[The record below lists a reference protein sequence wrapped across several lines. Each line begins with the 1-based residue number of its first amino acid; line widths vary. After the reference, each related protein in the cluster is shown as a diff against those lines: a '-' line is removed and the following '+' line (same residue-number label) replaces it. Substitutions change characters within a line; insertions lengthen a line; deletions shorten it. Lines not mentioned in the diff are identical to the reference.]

1 MGKLRDISLSD
12 KYTQNSGMLFMSGN
26 QALVRLPLIQYQLD
40 RRNGLNTG
48 GFISGYRGSPLGG
61 YDAALW
67 QAKQALEATDVRF
80 QPGLNEELAAT
91 AVTGSQQLSLIP
103 DATHDGVFG
112 IWYGKGPGVDR
123 ALDALRHG
131 NFSGADQ
138 NGGVLVLY
146 GDDHPGKSSTIC
158 NHSEPALAAA
168 MIPSFYPA
176 NVGEFIEFGLLG
188 WAASRYSG
196 LWIGF
201 KCVNETVEQTA
212 TVEVDLDNI
221 HFTLP
226 DRGELPEGGVNYR
239 PIAKDPKL
247 EEVIVADYRIPL
259 LHKFI
264 RANHIDRITHGEPQ
278 ATGKL
283 AIATAGKAWQETVAA
298 LKLLGID
305 KARAIE
311 LGLSVYKLGCIW
323 PIEPQGIQQV
333 AERHSELLV
342 VEEKKAFMQPQ
353 IAELIINLANRPRL
367 SGKRSP
373 EGDELLPS
381 SLSLSAQMI
390 ARAIALRLVAN
401 GCEEPMIT
409 SYAEQAVAEA
419 AKSGLAVMRTPYFCS
434 GCPHNTSTKV
444 PAGSVAMGG
453 IGCHAMASAYR
464 PDTLAPL
471 QMGGEGCNW
480 IGIAPFTNT
489 QHVFQNLG
497 DGTYYHSGLMA
508 IRAAVAGKVNI
519 TYKIL
524 YNDAVAMTGGQPVD
538 GPISV
543 AEITHQVLHEGVKR
557 CVVVSDYPEKY
568 RGNSELAA
576 GVEVLHRD
584 QLDQLQR
591 QLREIPGC
599 TVIVYEQTC
608 AAEKRRRRK
617 RGKLEDPAKRM
628 YINPAVCE
636 GCGDCS
642 AQSTCV
648 SIQPLET
655 ALGRKRQID
664 QSSCNKDYSCNRG
677 FCPSFVTIYDA
688 QPKKPEALEIAG
700 SLFDGL
706 PTPQAPALQGDSY
719 NIMITGIGG
728 TGVITV
734 GAVLGMAAH
743 LQHRACS
750 IYDMTGLSQKNG
762 AVYSHLKIA
771 DQNSDIGAQQIATGE
786 ADLLLGFDMV
796 ASVGGDAFPSLASK
810 THVVGNSRVSNT
822 VIFQFNPDDKVD
834 NSLLEGKLAER
845 VGEQHLHLVD
855 ASTLALKLCGDTIA
869 SNMFMVGF
877 ACQNGLLPLSV
888 EAIERAI
895 ELNGTAVA
903 FNLNAFRLGRVAAH
917 DLDKLLAL
925 IEPAQPMAA
934 LPQSADEL
942 IAHRSAHLTGY
953 QNAQYAQ
960 RYQALVERVRA
971 AEQALDPASEQLTA
985 TVARYYA
992 KLLSYKDEYEVAR
1005 LHSDPANLAAMRSQ
1019 FSGDMR
1025 VEYNL
1030 APPLLSKRDPVT
1042 GHLKKRSFGPWIVP
1056 AFRLLAKLRFLRGTA
1071 LDIFGK
1077 TAERKMERQL
1087 IADYE
1092 ALLAEIVTN
1101 LNSDNFAKAV
1111 ELAALPETIR
1121 GYGHVKE
1128 RHVAATRQRWAAL
1141 LEVFRHGE
1149 PEQVVQFQEAG

>member
-12 KYTQNSGMLFMSGN
+12 KYTQNSGMLFISGN
-26 QALVRLPLIQYQLD
+26 QALVRLPLIQNELD

-67 QAKQALEATDVRF
+67 QAKKAIEANDVHF

-91 AVTGSQQLSLIP
+91 AVTGSQQLSVVP
-103 DATHDGVFG
+103 GATHDGVFG

-123 ALDALRHG
+123 ALDALKHG
-131 NFSGADQ
+131 NFSGAHE

-196 LWIGF
+196 MWIGF

-212 TVEVDLDNI
+212 TVEVDLDTITFN
-221 HFTLP
+221 TP
-226 DRGELPEGGVNYR
+226 DRGELPAGGVNYR
-239 PIAKDPKL
+239 VIGQARELD
-247 EEVIVADYRIPL
+247 EVIVAEHRIPL
-259 LHKFI
+259 LHQFI
-264 RANHIDRITHGEPQ
+264 RANNIDRISHGSRDG
-278 ATGKL
+278 AGKL
-283 AIATAGKAWQETVAA
+283 AVVTAGKAWQETVAA

-305 KARAIE
+305 ESRAAA
-311 LGLSVYKLGCIW
+311 LGVTVYKLGCIW
-323 PIEPQGIQQV
+323 PIEPEGLKAV
-333 AERHSELLV
+333 AARHDELLV

-353 IAELIINLANRPRL
+353 VAELIVNLANRPAL
-367 SGKRSP
+367 SGKQAADGSA
-373 EGDELLPS
+373 LLPAS
-381 SLSLSAQMI
+381 TSLNAQLI
-390 ARAIALRLVAN
+390 AKAIASRLVAG
-401 GCEEPMIT
+401 GCSDDT
-409 SYAEQAVAEA
+409 VVAYAQQACEAA
-419 AKSGLAVMRTPYFCS
+419 AKSGVAVMRTPYFCS

-444 PAGSVAMGG
+444 PEGSMAMGG

-464 PDTLAPL
+464 PDTVSPL
-471 QMGGEGCNW
+471 QMGGEGANW
-480 IGIAPFTNT
+480 IGLSPFTQT
-489 QHVFQNLG
+489 KHVFQNLG

-508 IRAAVAGKVNI
+508 IRAAVAGGINI

-543 AEITHQVLHEGVKR
+543 AEITHQVIHEGVKR
-557 CVVVSDYPEKY
+557 CVVVSDYPDKY
-568 RGNSELAA
+568 DGDNGLAA
-576 GVEVLHRD
+576 GVKVLHRSE
-584 QLDQLQR
+584 LDALQR
-591 QLREIPGC
+591 ELREVEGC

-655 ALGRKRQID
+655 AMGRKRQID

-688 QPKKPEALEIAG
+688 QPKKPEAVATG
-700 SLFDGL
+700 GGLFDGL
-706 PTPQAPALQGDSY
+706 PQPAAPALNGSSY
-719 NIMITGIGG
+719 NVMITGIGG

-743 LQHRACS
+743 LEQRACS

-771 DQNSDIGAQQIATGE
+771 DSNADIGAQHIAGGE
-786 ADLLLGFDMV
+786 ANLLLGFDMV
-796 ASVGGDAFPSLASK
+796 ASLGGDAFASLAPA

-834 NSLLEGKLAER
+834 NSLLEQQLANR
-845 VGEQHLHLVD
+845 VGQDHLHLVD
-855 ASTLALKLCGDTIA
+855 ASTLALQLCGDTIA
-869 SNMFMVGF
+869 ANMFMVGY

-895 ELNGTAVA
+895 ELNGTAVE
-903 FNLNAFRLGRVAAH
+903 FNLNAFRLGRVAGH
-917 DLDKLLAL
+917 DIDRLLAL
-925 IEPAQPMAA
+925 LTPAATSQA
-934 LPQSADEL
+934 LPQTADEI
-942 IAHRSAHLTGY
+942 IAHRVAHLTGY
-953 QNAQYAQ
+953 QNAAYAE
-960 RYQALVERVRA
+960 RYRALVEQVRS
-971 AEQALDPASEQLTA
+971 AEQTLAAGSEQLTA
-985 TVARYYA
+985 AVARYYS

-1005 LHSDPANLAAMRSQ
+1005 LHSDAANLAAMQSQ
-1019 FSGDMR
+1019 FSGKLR

-1030 APPLLSKRDPVT
+1030 APPLISKRDPVT
-1042 GHLKKRSFGPWIVP
+1042 GQLQKRSFGPWILP

-1071 LDIFGK
+1071 FDIVGK

-1087 IADYE
+1087 ITDYE
-1092 ALLAEIVTN
+1092 ALLSEVIRD
-1101 LNSDNFAKAV
+1101 LNSDNFATAV
-1111 ELAALPETIR
+1111 ELASLPETIR

-1128 RHVAATRQRWAAL
+1128 RHVNATRQRWAAL

-1149 PEQVVQFQEAG
+1149 PEKVVQFQEAG

>member
-12 KYTQNSGMLFMSGN
+12 KYTQNTGMLFISGN
-26 QALVRLPLIQYQLD
+26 QALVRLPLIQYELD

-67 QAKQALEATDVRF
+67 QAKKSLETTDIHF
-80 QPGLNEELAAT
+80 HPGLNEELAAT
-91 AVTGSQQLSLIP
+91 AVTGSQQISVMP
-103 DATHDGVFG
+103 GATHDGVFG

-123 ALDALRHG
+123 ALDALKHG
-131 NFSGADQ
+131 NFSGAHE

-158 NHSEPALAAA
+158 NHSEPALASA

-196 LWIGF
+196 MWIGF

-212 TVEVDLDNI
+212 TVEVNLDEISFN
-221 HFTLP
+221 TP
-226 DRGELPEGGVNYR
+226 DRGELPEGGINHRV
-239 PIAKDPKL
+239 IAHDREL
-247 EEVIVADYRIPL
+247 DEVIVAEKRIPL
-259 LHKFI
+259 LHQFI
-264 RANHIDRITHGEPQ
+264 RANNIDRITHGNSN
-278 ATGKL
+278 TDGKL
-283 AIATAGKAWQETVAA
+283 AIATAGKAWQETIAA

-305 KARAIE
+305 EERAE
-311 LGLSVYKLGCIW
+311 SLGLTVYKLGCIW
-323 PIEPQGIQQV
+323 PIEPEGIKAV
-333 AERHSELLV
+333 ASRHNEVLV

-353 IAELIINLANRPRL
+353 IAELVINLPNRPAL
-367 SGKRSP
+367 TGKNSLD
-373 EGDELLPS
+373 GSELLPGS
-381 SLSLSAQMI
+381 RPLNAQII

-401 GCEEPMIT
+401 GCTESDIVAF
-409 SYAEQAVAEA
+409 AEQQQSAA

-444 PAGSVAMGG
+444 PAGSIAIGG
-453 IGCHAMASAYR
+453 IGCHSMASAYR

-480 IGIAPFTNT
+480 IGMSPFTET
-489 QHVFQNLG
+489 KHVFQNIG

-508 IRAAVAGKVNI
+508 IRAAVAGNINI

-543 AEITHQVLHEGVKR
+543 AEITHQVIHEGVKR

-568 RGNSELAA
+568 KGDNGIAA
-576 GVEVLHRD
+576 GVDILHRND
-584 QLDQLQR
+584 MDQLQR
-591 QLREIPGC
+591 QLRDVPGT

-655 ALGRKRQID
+655 AMGRKRQID

-688 QPKKPEALEIAG
+688 EPKKPEAIATGG

-706 PTPQAPALQGDSY
+706 PAPQRPALNGSSY

-743 LQHRACS
+743 LEERACS

-771 DQNSDIGAQQIATGE
+771 YRNADIGAQHIATGE

-796 ASVGGDAFPSLASK
+796 ASVGGDAFTSLSEK
-810 THVVGNSRVSNT
+810 TQIVGNSRVSNT

-834 NSLLEGKLAER
+834 NSLLEGKLVER
-845 VGEQHLHLVD
+845 VGRDHLHLVD
-855 ASTLALKLCGDTIA
+855 ASSLALKLCGDTIA
-869 SNMFMVGF
+869 SNMFMVGY
-877 ACQNGLLPLSV
+877 ACQNGLLPLSI
-888 EAIERAI
+888 EAVERAI

-917 DLDKLLAL
+917 DIDKLIAL
-925 IEPAQPMAA
+925 VEPSTAQAA
-934 LPQSADEL
+934 LPQTADEI
-942 IAHRSAHLTGY
+942 IAHRVQHLTGY
-953 QNAQYAQ
+953 QNAEYAQ
-960 RYQALVERVRA
+960 RYQTLVEKVRS
-971 AEQALDPASEQLTA
+971 AERSINPASEQLTA
-985 TVARYYA
+985 TVARYYS

-1005 LHSDPANLAAMRSQ
+1005 LHTDPANLAAMQSQ
-1019 FSGDMR
+1019 FSGKLR

-1042 GHLKKRSFGPWIVP
+1042 GQLQKRSFGPWILP
-1056 AFRLLAKLRFLRGTA
+1056 AFRLLAKMRFLRGTA

-1077 TAERKMERQL
+1077 TEERKMERQL

-1092 ALLAEIVTN
+1092 DLLAEIISN
-1101 LNSDNFAKAV
+1101 LNTDNFAKAV

-1128 RHVAATRQRWAAL
+1128 RHVEATRKRWAAL

>member
-12 KYTQNSGMLFMSGN
+12 KYTQNSGMLFISGN
-26 QALVRLPLIQYQLD
+26 QALVRLPLIQYELD

-67 QAKQALEATDVRF
+67 QAKKSLEATDVHF
-80 QPGLNEELAAT
+80 HPGLNEELAAT
-91 AVTGSQQLSLIP
+91 AVTGSQQISVMP
-103 DATHDGVFG
+103 GATHDGVFG

-123 ALDALRHG
+123 ALDALKHG
-131 NFSGADQ
+131 NFSGAHE

-158 NHSEPALAAA
+158 NHSEPALASA

-196 LWIGF
+196 MWIGF

-212 TVEVDLDNI
+212 TVDVNLDEISFN
-221 HFTLP
+221 TP

-239 PIAKDPKL
+239 VIAGDREL
-247 EEVIVADYRIPL
+247 DEVIVAEQRIPL
-259 LHKFI
+259 LHQFI
-264 RANHIDRITHGEPQ
+264 RANNIDRITHGNSD
-278 ATGKL
+278 TDGKL
-283 AIATAGKAWQETVAA
+283 AIATAGKAWQETIAA

-305 KARAIE
+305 EARATT
-311 LGLSVYKLGCIW
+311 LGLTVYKLGCIW
-323 PIEPQGIQQV
+323 PIEPEGIKAV
-333 AERHSELLV
+333 AGRHNEVLV

-353 IAELIINLANRPRL
+353 IAELVINLPNRPAL
-367 SGKRSP
+367 TGKNSLD
-373 EGDELLPS
+373 GSELLPGS
-381 SLSLSAQMI
+381 RPLNAQII

-401 GCEEPMIT
+401 GCTESDIVAF
-409 SYAEQAVAEA
+409 AEQQQSGP

-444 PAGSVAMGG
+444 PAGSMAMGG

-464 PDTLAPL
+464 PDTLSPL

-480 IGIAPFTNT
+480 IGMAPFTET
-489 QHVFQNLG
+489 KHVFQNLG

-508 IRAAVAGKVNI
+508 IRAAVASDINI

-543 AEITHQVLHEGVKR
+543 AEITHQVVHEGVKR

-568 RGNSELAA
+568 KGDNGIAA
-576 GVEVLHRD
+576 GVDILHRNEM
-584 QLDQLQR
+584 DQLQR
-591 QLREIPGC
+591 QLRDVPGT

-655 ALGRKRQID
+655 AMGRKRQID

-688 QPKKPEALEIAG
+688 EPKKPEAVATGG

-706 PTPQAPALQGDSY
+706 PAPQAPALNGSSY
-719 NIMITGIGG
+719 NVMITGIGG

-743 LQHRACS
+743 LEERACS

-771 DQNSDIGAQQIATGE
+771 DRNADIGAQHIATGE

-796 ASVGGDAFPSLASK
+796 ASVGGDAFTSLSEK
-810 THVVGNSRVSNT
+810 TQIVGNSRVSNT

-834 NSLLEGKLAER
+834 NSLLEGKLIER
-845 VGEQHLHLVD
+845 VGHDHLHLVD
-855 ASTLALKLCGDTIA
+855 ASSLALKLCGDTIA

-888 EAIERAI
+888 EAVERAI

-917 DLDKLLAL
+917 DIDKLIAL
-925 IEPAQPMAA
+925 VEPSSASAT
-934 LPQSADEL
+934 LPQTADEI
-942 IAHRSAHLTGY
+942 IAHRVQHLTGY
-953 QNAQYAQ
+953 QNAEYAQ
-960 RYQALVERVRA
+960 RYQTLVERVRG
-971 AEQALDPASEQLTA
+971 AERALNPESEQLTA
-985 TVARYYA
+985 TVARYYS

-1005 LHSDPANLAAMRSQ
+1005 LHTDPTNLAAMQSQ
-1019 FSGDMR
+1019 FSGKLR

-1042 GHLKKRSFGPWIVP
+1042 GQLQKRSFGPWILP
-1056 AFRLLAKLRFLRGTA
+1056 AFRLLAKMRFLRGTA
-1071 LDIFGK
+1071 LDIFGM
-1077 TAERKMERQL
+1077 TEERKMERQL

-1092 ALLAEIVTN
+1092 ELLAEIIAD
-1101 LNSDNFAKAV
+1101 LNIDNFAQAV

-1128 RHVAATRQRWAAL
+1128 RHVEATRKRWDTL
-1141 LEVFRHGE
+1141 LEVFRNGE